1 MKSLLWFFLIFT
13 LCKVSVAEES
23 YCEIS
28 KYFNQCSNGDV
39 ILLEEKSY
47 TNSLSLE
54 NKIAEYCSFDHEIIE
69 LTDKYL
75 NNPKFLCIFK
85 EQKLIYP

>member
-1 MKSLLWFFLIFT
+1 MKSFLWSFFLIFT
-13 LCKVSVAEES
+13 LWNVSVAEES

-28 KYFNQCSNGDV
+28 EYFNKCSYGDI
-39 ILLEEKSY
+39 ILLEKDY
-47 TNSLSLE
+47 INSLSLE
-54 NKIAEYCSFDHEIIE
+54 KQIAKYCSFDHQIIE

-85 EQKLIYP
+85 EQI

>member
-1 MKSLLWFFLIFT
+1 MKSLLWIFLIFT

-28 KYFNQCSNGDV
+28 EYFNECSNGDV
-39 ILLEEKSY
+39 ILLEIDY
-47 TNSLSLE
+47 INSLSLE
-54 NKIAEYCSFDHEIIE
+54 KTIAKYCSFDHQIIE

-75 NNPKFLCIFK
+75 SNPKFLCIFK
-85 EQKLIYP
+85 EQI

>member
-23 YCEIS
+23 YCKIS
-28 KYFNQCSNGDV
+28 EYFNECSNGDI
-39 ILLEEKSY
+39 ILLEEESY
-47 TNSLSLE
+47 TNSSSLE
-54 NKIAEYCSFDHEIIE
+54 KKISKYCSFDHEIIE

-75 NNPKFLCIFK
+75 NNPKFLCVFK
-85 EQKLIYP
+85 EQI